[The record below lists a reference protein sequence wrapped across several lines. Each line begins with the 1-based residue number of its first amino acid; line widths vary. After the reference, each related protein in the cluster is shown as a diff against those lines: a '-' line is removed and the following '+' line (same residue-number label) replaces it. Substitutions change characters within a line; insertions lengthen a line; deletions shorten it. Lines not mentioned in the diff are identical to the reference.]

1 MNKYNDLEMSIISC
15 FIQKPEL
22 IKKIEGKEKY
32 FIKHKKL
39 ILFLQAVYKKFGN
52 YDLNILFEVCREEY
66 KLLMYIECLAQL
78 EPAPSNIDLYIKQL
92 EELRIESKK
101 EKWLREKIYS
111 LASELY
117 IKNITIQE
125 FNDKLEKIYKNS
137 DEIFKE

>member
-15 FIQKPEL
+15 FIQRPEL

-78 EPAPSNIDLYIKQL
+78 EPAPSNIDIYIKQL
-92 EELRIESKK
+92 EELRIESEK
-101 EKWLREKIYS
+101 EKWIREKIYS

-117 IKNITIQE
+117 IKNINIKE